1 MHIQKDGNFSI
12 HVIKHLIITCKNV
25 RMFLLWAYKQGWG
38 MTREIGRGENQ
49 VVPRFNKLAQV
60 WELSERIPTL
70 PNGSSLW
77 ELGVWGCI

>member
-25 RMFLLWAYKQGWG
+25 RMFLLWAYKEGWG

-49 VVPRFNKLAQV
+49 VVPRLNKLAQM
-60 WELSERIPTL
+60 WELSESERIPTL
-70 PNGSSLW
+70 PNGYSFGSW
-77 ELGVWGCI
+77 ES

>member
-1 MHIQKDGNFSI
+1 
-12 HVIKHLIITCKNV
+12 
-25 RMFLLWAYKQGWG
+25 